1 MKKSRASKVTNQ
13 DEPQIGLF
21 TLTEIPNSYRKPV
34 QVVHSKPRA
43 PMSLLQRK
51 LANAWLKN
59 AVETPADSGG
69 WWTIG
74 VLSMAHDIG
83 FDSNNREY
91 LRGSALE
98 LMRIVF
104 EWDVIAPES
113 RRALW
118 KASVLFPEVEIRS
131 DSIRYQISSQLRD
144 RVLNPEIYALIDM
157 NVVRKFRRGSSL
169 ALYEHCVRF
178 EKIGRTTP
186 VPWKE
191 LRDIVL
197 GESAE
202 ARSYQEYKYF
212 KSKVLNS
219 AIAEINSGSD
229 IDIQLEQSKIGRTV
243 TTLQFLVTKK
253 PSLDDTAILDEETL
267 GAVGAMVH
275 LGVPQSEAKRLA
287 KKHTAA
293 RIKEAMAYTQARMA
307 DKKASKV
314 ANPAAYFRMALS
326 HGWGEV
332 QDAVVKKSTPKA
344 SPANGASKLAE
355 DFAVAQMA
363 EAENYFKE
371 LDARDQESLI
381 IRYNDQQSVPNLRVQ
396 SSRATRGAKVAFFR
410 WLAVDT
416 WGKPTTEQLL
426 AYAASLLSAQA
437 SAATGA

>member
-1 MKKSRASKVTNQ
+1 MKKSSASKVTNP
-13 DEPQIGLF
+13 DESQIGLF
-21 TLTEIPNSYRKPV
+21 QLAEIPNSYRKPV

-59 AVETPADSGG
+59 AVETTADSEN

-74 VLSMAHDIG
+74 ILGMAHDIG
-83 FDSNNREY
+83 FGSNNREY
-91 LRGSALE
+91 LRASALE

-104 EWDVIAPES
+104 EWDVIAPEN
-113 RRALW
+113 RRSMW

-144 RVLNPEIYALIDM
+144 RVLNPDIYALIDM
-157 NVVRKFRRGSSL
+157 NVVRNFRRASSL

-219 AIAEINSGSD
+219 SIAEINAGSD
-229 IDIQLEQSKIGRTV
+229 IEIQLEQSKIGRTV

-253 PSLDDTAILDEETL
+253 PGRDDAEILDDEMLVV
-267 GAVGAMVH
+267 VGEMVH

-293 RIKEAMAYTQARMA
+293 RIKEAMAYTNARVA

-326 HGWGEV
+326 HGWGDV
-332 QDAVVKKSTPKA
+332 QDAVVKKAAPKA
-344 SPANGASKLAE
+344 SRANGASKLEE
-355 DFAVAQMA
+355 DFALAQMA
-363 EAENYFKE
+363 EAEKYFKE

-381 IRYNDQQSVPNLRVQ
+381 NRYNEQQGIPSLRVK
-396 SSRATRGAKVAFFR
+396 SSRATRGATVAFFR
-410 WLAVDT
+410 WLAIDT

-426 AYAASLLSAQA
+426 VYAESLLSAR
-437 SAATGA
+437 SIAA